1 MKTNRIF
8 RHFPLLLLAVAVT
21 PSAALAQ
28 FDQGG
33 FGGFGGGGGMDF
45 PLPAWEQ
52 FKLNPKTLLRLD
64 FRNASIDA
72 VLSVFSQT
80 SGIAIVKDPSLT
92 GGITLQSPKQVSLKD
107 AFAQLNAVLGLKN
120 FDLTKS
126 GNFLVIKARSQ
137 SGRGSSSGRGSGF
150 PTGFDPSMFASRGSS
165 SSTSTAPKVYQ
176 LKYASASQVARVIN
190 DVFAGSGQQNNPL
203 AGLLGGGGIPGATGT
218 PPTTAPPTAPG
229 GGGNG
234 PSAGPDPDPQRGGFG
249 GGGQRGGGGFSSMF
263 GGGGSQG
270 SSGFGGLSSL
280 FSGGGFGRGGSSASV
295 VRASADDYSNSVIVN
310 APTRE
315 QGQVADLIE
324 EIDKE
329 TEQPQKSQV
338 FPLQFANA
346 SDLVTVVQNV
356 LIANTPR
363 GRGGASS
370 TQQPIDQRFGGGGGF
385 GGFGRGSTAGGQGN
399 VVAEGR
405 TNSLIITG
413 TQANLDLVGKVIKE
427 LDKPI
432 TFENSTFVITLENA
446 RADQMADVLSQSF
459 GSRTNSRN
467 TGRTTTGQTGAA
479 SRTNAT
485 NRNTGG
491 GNSPTSL
498 GGGRSQDAP
507 ISVGLADP
515 TANAGELA
523 TNVTVQQGFGGFGGF
538 GGGGFGGFGGQGSTS
553 RSSQQSQGTRGLDA
567 NGRVVNLRD
576 LTGQVT
582 VIPDINTNSIII
594 VTSPENRALLQ
605 QIVEQLDKI
614 PEQVMIETLIVEA
627 SLDATNKMGV
637 EWNFTQGTGS
647 VLGALG
653 AKDTKGAGTVQFGSQ
668 ASTTQP
674 QGMRYTLTGGQY
686 GAFLQALKTDSRFEV
701 LSSPRIFTSNNST
714 AEINISQSLPYV
726 TSQQTNANGILT
738 FNYSFLDVGII
749 LTVTPRIT
757 SNGYVTM
764 DVTQTA
770 NDFVRYTDFNA
781 PVVNQREAQTTVS
794 VKDGETIV
802 LGGIIKDSI
811 SATVNKLP
819 VLGDIPVLG
828 KLFQSNSTTKSK
840 TELLVFL
847 TPRIVRDVDEARKMR
862 EDTQKQMQSKLKD
875 KLPQFSIP
883 DKDKPKD
890 GEKAK
895 TGGNIKTDEK
905 TKEGEQKKIGG

>member
-8 RHFPLLLLAVAVT
+8 RHFPLLLLAVVVT

-52 FKLNPKTLLRLD
+52 FKLNPKTLLKLD

-137 SGRGSSSGRGSGF
+137 SGRGGSSGRGSGF
-150 PTGFDPSMFASRGSS
+150 PTNIDPSMFSSRG

-203 AGLLGGGGIPGATGT
+203 AGLLGGGIPGATGT

-234 PSAGPDPDPQRGGFG
+234 PSAGPDPDPQRGGRGGGGFG
-249 GGGQRGGGGFSSMF
+249 GGGQGGGFSSMF
-263 GGGGSQG
+263 GGGGQG
-270 SSGFGGLSSL
+270 GGGLASL
-280 FSGGGFGRGGSSASV
+280 FGGGGFGRGGASASV

-356 LIANTPR
+356 LIANIPR
-363 GRGGASS
+363 GRGGTSS

-385 GGFGRGSTAGGQGN
+385 GGFGGRGSTAAGQGN

-413 TQANLDLVGKVIKE
+413 TQTNLDLVGKVIKE

-479 SRTNAT
+479 SRAT
-485 NRNTGG
+485 GSNRNTGGG

-538 GGGGFGGFGGQGSTS
+538 GGGGFGGFGGGTN
-553 RSSQQSQGTRGLDA
+553 RTTQQSQGTRGLDA

-582 VIPDINTNSIII
+582 IIPDINTNSIII
-594 VTSPENRALLQ
+594 VTAPENRLLLQ

-647 VLGALG
+647 VLGGLG
-653 AKDTKGAGTVQFGSQ
+653 AKDTKGAGTVQFGGQ
-668 ASTTQP
+668 TTTTQP

-686 GAFLQALKTDSRFEV
+686 GAFLQALKTDARFEV

-726 TSQQTNANGILT
+726 TSQQTNANGVLT

-847 TPRIVRDVDEARKMR
+847 TPRIVRDSDEARKLR

-875 KLPQFSIP
+875 KLPEFSIP
-883 DKDKPKD
+883 DKDKPKE

-895 TGGNIKTDEK
+895 TDGKVKTDGK